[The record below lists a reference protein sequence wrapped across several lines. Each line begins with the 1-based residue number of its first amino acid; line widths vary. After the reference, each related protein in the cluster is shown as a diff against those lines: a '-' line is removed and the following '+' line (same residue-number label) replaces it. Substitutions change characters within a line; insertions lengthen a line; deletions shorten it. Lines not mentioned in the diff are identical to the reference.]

1 MTFRMRRA
9 LAGRLLL
16 GVMAFLPALA
26 DAKQLWLIG
35 GEDPICS
42 STEPELCVGE
52 KRDEAERYFQESQ
65 ALRANR
71 FRYSDAG
78 RQKIA
83 AFKTWI
89 GGLPRQSAVLA
100 GLDTLPP
107 RLRGNAFG
115 ESEWHEL
122 LAPIKLDAEE
132 QALVDDVFQVRPLR
146 RDGRTQ
152 REEVFLE
159 ASEPTMQAIYRDFVA
174 AAANNPQRKDKSGRP
189 RVVVLTSSS
198 NDVFASVDYYLALFE
213 AAGAEAR
220 WLPLEPA
227 LIRAGDCDE
236 LEALRFRWNGVTGRA
251 AIHPEWAEYQR
262 DFCLHPERL
271 SELVESADAFFFNG
285 GDQSLT
291 MRSLQLEPGEFTP
304 LASRL
309 LARVEGGIPLG
320 GTSAGNAVQAGN
332 KAGTI
337 PMISGGTS
345 EHALQFG
352 ALAVE
357 ANGRLCEMNGNC
369 TMRGDPDQLTYLAR
383 GGLGVFTLGV
393 TDSHFHES
401 QREGRLLRLLFD
413 SGARLG
419 LGIDEAT
426 ALKAEF
432 VDDNHADLHVF
443 GKGGVWIV
451 DTAGAS
457 ATKGGGLWAAHGF
470 HASRLLAGDSA
481 RWRDGELEVVLD
493 CGNSVSSDAKPAD
506 QEVGLARAIGDRW
519 ARMPGS
525 APTAA
530 CKRLDGNWRYAKIP
544 MQLLPKRQVSIPPR

>member
-1 MTFRMRRA
+1 MISRLRRA

-89 GGLPRQSAVLA
+89 GGPPRQSAVLA
-100 GLDTLPP
+100 GLDALPP

-122 LAPIKLDAEE
+122 LAPIKLGAEE

-174 AAANNPQRKDKSGRP
+174 AAANNPQRKDKSRRP

-213 AAGAEAR
+213 AAGAEAH

-227 LIRAGDCDE
+227 LIRAGNCDE

-251 AIHPEWAEYQR
+251 AIHPDWAEYQR

-291 MRSLQLEPGEFTP
+291 MRSLQLEPGQFTP
-304 LASRL
+304 LARRL
-309 LARVEGGIPLG
+309 LDRVEGGIPLS

-345 EHALQFG
+345 EHALRFG

-357 ANGRLCEMNGNC
+357 ANSQLCEMRGDC
-369 TMRGDPDQLTYLAR
+369 TMHGDPDQLTYLAR

-401 QREGRLLRLLFD
+401 RREGRLLRLLLDTGTRF
-413 SGARLG
+413 GFG
-419 LGIDEAT
+419 VDEAT

-432 VDDNHADLHVF
+432 GSDDDARLQVM
-443 GKGGVWIV
+443 GEGGVWIL
-451 DTAGAS
+451 DSAGATVS
-457 ATKGGGLWAAHGF
+457 AENGDWSASGF
-470 HASRLLAGDSA
+470 RASRLLAGDSA
-481 RWRDGELEVVLD
+481 RWRDGKLEVVLD
-493 CGNSVSSDAKPAD
+493 CGESGSSARLLSVDEGAFA
-506 QEVGLARAIGDRW
+506 AAIGDRW
-519 ARMPGS
+519 SRMPGS
-525 APTAA
+525 APVAA
-530 CKRLDGNWRYAKIP
+530 CKRADGNWHYDQAPLR
-544 MQLLPKRQVSIPPR
+544 LSRQR

>member
-1 MTFRMRRA
+1 MRRA
-9 LAGRLLL
+9 LAGQLLL
-16 GVMAFLPALA
+16 GLLVLVPALA
-26 DAKQLWLIG
+26 EAKQLWLIG
-35 GEDPICS
+35 GADPICS
-42 STEPELCVGE
+42 STEPELCIGE
-52 KRDEAERYFQESQ
+52 KRDAAERYFQQSQ

-78 RQKIA
+78 REKLA
-83 AFKTWI
+83 EFNTWT
-89 GGLPRQSAVLA
+89 GGLARQKAVLA
-100 GLDTLPP
+100 GLDELRP
-107 RLRGNAFG
+107 RLRGAFG

-122 LAPIKLDAEE
+122 LAPIKLGAEE
-132 QALVDDVFQVRPLR
+132 QGLVDDVFQVRPLR

-174 AAANNPQRKDKSGRP
+174 AAAGNPQRKDKSGRP

-198 NDVFASVDYYLALFE
+198 TDVFASVDYYLALFE

-291 MRSLQLEPGEFTP
+291 MRSLQLEPGRFTP

-309 LARVEGGIPLG
+309 LERVEGGIPLA

-332 KAGTI
+332 KAGAI
-337 PMISGGTS
+337 PMISNGTS
-345 EHALQFG
+345 EHALRFG

-357 ANGRLCEMNGNC
+357 ANSQLCEMRGDC
-369 TMRGDPDQLTYLAR
+369 TMHGDPDQLTYLAH
-383 GGLGVFTLGV
+383 GGLGAFTLGV

-401 QREGRLLRLLFD
+401 KREGRLLRLLLDTGTRF
-413 SGARLG
+413 GFG
-419 LGIDEAT
+419 VDEAT

-432 VDDNHADLHVF
+432 SSDDYARLQVM
-443 GKGGVWIV
+443 GKGGVWIL
-451 DTAGAS
+451 DTRNAIVSAS
-457 ATKGGGLWAAHGF
+457 DREWAATGF
-470 HASRLLAGDSA
+470 RASRLLAGDSA
-481 RWRDGELEVVLD
+481 RWHGGELEVALD
-493 CGNSVSSDAKPAD
+493 CGAGERAGHLLDAAD
-506 QEVGLARAIGDRW
+506 GAFAAEIGDGWSRV
-519 ARMPGS
+519 PGS
-525 APTAA
+525 PPVAA
-530 CKRLDGNWRYAKIP
+530 CRRADGRWRYDQAP
-544 MQLLPKRQVSIPPR
+544 MRLSRKR